1 MKPGAMI
8 PFAQALSTVLASV
21 RYLGDESVPLAEAAG
36 RVLAADIGADADQ
49 PACDTS
55 TMDGFACLRADLDE
69 PLTVGETIAAGAVPR
84 EAVGPGGCARIMTGA
99 PLPAGADC
107 VVKFEDTETLP
118 DGTVRRVESD
128 HRDNIRRR
136 GEDVRQG
143 DILLARGR
151 RIAAPQVAVLASAG
165 CARVPVARRP
175 RVAIIATGS
184 ELVEVDARPGP
195 GRIRNSNGP
204 QLAAQAAAA
213 GALPWVLPVV
223 RDEAEAL
230 GAALIAARADHE
242 VVILSGG
249 VSAGDFDL
257 VPQAM
262 TDCGLEIRFESV
274 AVKPGRPT
282 TFAVG
287 DGIWCFGLPGNPVST
302 FVQFELLVRPL
313 LMGLMGGIHAP
324 RSFAVPLAETVSRR
338 GAARESWLPVRLTAD
353 GAAEP
358 LAYHG
363 SAHIHALCLAD
374 GFIVLP
380 VGTTRLEKGALV
392 HVRPL

>member
-1 MKPGAMI
+1 MEPGAMI
-8 PFAQALSTVLASV
+8 PFAQALSTVLASA
-21 RYLGDESVPLAEAAG
+21 RRLGDESVPLHEAAG
-36 RVLAADIGADADQ
+36 RVLAADIAADCDQ
-49 PACDTS
+49 PPFDRS
-55 TMDGFACLRADLDE
+55 TMDGFACRRADLVR
-69 PLTVGETIAAGAVPR
+69 PLVVGETIAAGSMPR
-84 EAVGPGGCARIMTGA
+84 DEVGPGRCARIMTGA
-99 PLPAGADC
+99 PLPLGADC

-118 DGTVRRVESD
+118 DGTVRGVEAD

-136 GEDVRQG
+136 GEDVRRG
-143 DILLARGR
+143 DILLARGA
-151 RIAAPQVAVLASAG
+151 RIGAPQVAVLASAG
-165 CARVPVARRP
+165 CAQVPVARRP

-184 ELVEVDARPGP
+184 ELVEVDATPGP

-204 QLAAQAAAA
+204 QLAAQIAAA
-213 GALPWVLPVV
+213 GAVPQVLPVV
-223 RDEAEAL
+223 PDECTAL
-230 GAALIAARADHE
+230 RTALAAAMADHE

-249 VSAGDFDL
+249 VSVGDFDL

-262 TDCGLEIRFESV
+262 VDCGLEIRFDSI
-274 AVKPGRPT
+274 AIKPGRPT

-302 FVQFELLVRPL
+302 FVQCELLVRPL
-313 LMGLMGGIHAP
+313 LMGLMGGVHAP
-324 RSFAVPLAETVSRR
+324 RTFAVPLAATVSRR
-338 GAARESWLPVRLTAD
+338 GAARESWLPVRLD
-353 GAAEP
+353 SGGAAVP

-363 SAHIHALCLAD
+363 SAHIHALSLAD